1 MWGEILTE
9 NKLLH
14 YGIEPLKNVLFDYK
28 IYTTV
33 IILTFD
39 FKKYI
44 KSFKITQIDLLSQ
57 GLDLK
62 VVMEGVSKYNIF

>member
-62 VVMEGVSKYNIF
+62 VVMEGVPKYNIF